1 MNAYERTLQQDATNL
16 HRSVSEGECNVPR
29 SLKTSISQTFIS
41 AHCISLFYCCLIYGS
56 RWAQALSREESRRHH
71 RRRRRHRRR
80 HLHLVA
86 SPRGPDKL

>member
-16 HRSVSEGECNVPR
+16 HCSVSEGECNVPR

-56 RWAQALSREESRRHH
+56 RWAQALSRKESRRH
-71 RRRRRHRRR
+71 RRRR